1 MPELSTKAV
10 DNTVDNHFINQ
21 ELSIHNKNRSFYCR
35 YPHLYSVLI
44 HMFCT
49 VIEHEKMSTYKI
61 TSLHGCYVDKIFNSL
76 SINKKLS

>member
-21 ELSIHNKNRSFYCR
+21 ELSIHNKNRFFYCR

-49 VIEHEKMSTYKI
+49 VIEHEKMSTYE
-61 TSLHGCYVDKIFNSL
+61 TPPLHGCYVDKIFNSL